1 MHKSTMGALAAATAG
16 ALLLGGAGTLAYWS
30 GSDVVPGGTFDS
42 GYLQLTDNTCAS
54 ASWQLDGGAAYEG
67 QKIVPGDVLTKT
79 CTFSVDGVGDHMSV
93 SLDTATPDWSATNA
107 LTDDLQ
113 VESTFTGSISGVLA
127 DPATV
132 TASETVTAL
141 ITVTFDP
148 DSDNTTNVPTDGLA
162 ATLDGVTITATQGH
176 ASS

>member
-1 MHKSTMGALAAATAG
+1 M
-16 ALLLGGAGTLAYWS
+16 
-30 GSDVVPGGTFDS
+30 
-42 GYLQLTDNTCAS
+42 
-54 ASWQLDGGAAYEG
+54 
-67 QKIVPGDVLTKT
+67 LTKT
-79 CTFSVDGVGDHMSV
+79 CTFSVDGVGDHMTV

-113 VESTFTGSISGVLA
+113 VESSFTGSVSGTLS

-132 TASETVTAL
+132 TTSETITAL

-148 DSDNTTNVPTDGLA
+148 TSDNTTNVPTAGLA